1 MFVKELSMGYYGVYA
16 DEDFTVMLG
25 IAERIDREWYF
36 EAKGSF
42 GGSWAFGTTLRDAIE
57 QTGVLEKVQLGDS
70 GVRSYV
76 LKGDRKCRIL
86 Q

>member
-1 MFVKELSMGYYGVYA
+1 MFVKELSMGHYGVYA

-42 GGSWAFGTTLRDAIE
+42 GGNWAFGQTLRDAME
-57 QTGVLEKVQLGDS
+57 QSGVLEKVQLGDG